1 MKHPLLMKK
10 IKLMKISLLLIVLLT
25 ISNFTPC
32 NAQETTQ
39 NNSYGKTLNLGLGIG
54 GYAGYYGYAGR
65 TLPVLH
71 LNYELDVAKD
81 FTLAPFISYYSF
93 SRRYYYGNSSLNHPY
108 KNYTYREVVIP
119 IGVKGTYYFDD
130 ILNANSKWDFYLAS
144 SLGFAIV
151 SRSWDNDYYGDKN
164 YFRSGNSLFLDFH
177 IGTEYHLSKRVGLFL
192 DLSTGVSTLGL
203 AIH

>member
-1 MKHPLLMKK
+1 MN
-10 IKLMKISLLLIVLLT
+10 KLKLITSCFVLIVSIT
-25 ISNFTPC
+25 ISNSISCF
-32 NAQETTQ
+32 AQETTQ

-93 SRRYYYGNSSLNHPY
+93 SRNYYYGNNSLNHPF
-108 KNYTYREVVIP
+108 KNYTYREVVVP

-130 ILNANSKWDFYLAS
+130 ILNANSKWDFS
-144 SLGFAIV
+144 
-151 SRSWDNDYYGDKN
+151 NP
-164 YFRSGNSLFLDFH
+164 
-177 IGTEYHLSKRVGLFL
+177 
-192 DLSTGVSTLGL
+192 
-203 AIH
+203 